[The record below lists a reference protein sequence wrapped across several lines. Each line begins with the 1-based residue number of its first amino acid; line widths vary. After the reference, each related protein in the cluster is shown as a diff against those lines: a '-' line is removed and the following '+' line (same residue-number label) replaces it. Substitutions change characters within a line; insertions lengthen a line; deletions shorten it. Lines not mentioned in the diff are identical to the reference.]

1 MEQDWFYQISN
12 LETKLYEMHTQFEL
26 KMIIYD
32 NVITELNCTN
42 KGTCSYS

>member
-1 MEQDWFYQISN
+1 
-12 LETKLYEMHTQFEL
+12 MHTQFAL

-42 KGTCSYS
+42 KGTKKIPPR